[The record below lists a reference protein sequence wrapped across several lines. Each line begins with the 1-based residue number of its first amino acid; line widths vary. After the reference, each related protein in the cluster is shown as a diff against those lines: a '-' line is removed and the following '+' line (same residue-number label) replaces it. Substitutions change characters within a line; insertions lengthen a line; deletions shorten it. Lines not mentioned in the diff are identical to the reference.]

1 MTRNICLLRSTRLA
15 TKLFLAAIL
24 TFALCVPTSAAV
36 INVNVMVH
44 GFSGMQTIGT
54 ICTQTGTPTSD
65 VITADF
71 TFSNSFK
78 GDILDGWYNFRWVQV
93 VTGAV
98 NLPPVFPVP
107 PFIDPQP
114 GQAIGGGRLGDYQ
127 PYYDPETRVE
137 RVSSR
142 FYDRP
147 RLNAGQSVAFDTFF
161 VVEDITAGDFNG
173 RKFSVLAGFN
183 WSYTGGTGGTGVSTY
198 GTEITINEARI
209 IGIQIA
215 LENKGTFE
223 NWTALGPQ
231 TLRPCPEPA
240 SLTVFGFGTIWLVG
254 WGRRRRRKTE
264 QLDIAA

>member
-1 MTRNICLLRSTRLA
+1 MTCNMYLLRPTRLA
-15 TKLFLAAIL
+15 TKLFLVAIL

-36 INVNVMVH
+36 INVNVMVQ

-78 GDILDGWYNFRWVQV
+78 GGILDGWYNFRWVQV

-114 GQAIGGGRLGDYQ
+114 DQAIGGGGVGDNR

-137 RVSSR
+137 GVSSR
-142 FYDRP
+142 FFDKP
-147 RLNAGQSVAFDTFF
+147 QLIAGMSVAFDTFF

-183 WSYTGGTGGTGVSTY
+183 WSYTGGTDVSTY
-198 GTEITINEARI
+198 GTEITIDAARI
-209 IGIQIA
+209 TGIQSA
-215 LENKGTFE
+215 LNNNDTFK

-231 TLRPCPEPA
+231 TLKPCPEPA